1 MPPDVSS
8 WSACARRDPARPRY
22 TSAEDVRTL
31 ATSIALL
38 CFAGCRTDDG
48 QASARLTA
56 AISAAQTPFAA
67 ANAEE
72 QALIVR
78 ARAWCN
84 AIVAAGAGHDAGLA
98 RNTATAVQLSQS
110 AAATAERLDEI
121 RQSLNRVRL
130 RAEDA
135 RRVRAELVAQ
145 LSRRKTAVEA
155 FHMALDETVSQLRAF
170 AQDRDYSGD
179 TVPDRVRSIDE
190 TLGAWPT
197 PEDIFS
203 PALAAMRSQ

>member
-1 MPPDVSS
+1 M
-8 WSACARRDPARPRY
+8 
-22 TSAEDVRTL
+22 RTL
-31 ATSIALL
+31 AISIALL
-38 CFAGCRTDDG
+38 CFAGCRTDDA
-48 QASARLTA
+48 QPAARLSA
-56 AISAAQTPFAA
+56 AIAGAQPPFAA
-67 ANAEE
+67 ANVEE

-84 AIVAAGAGHDAGLA
+84 AIVAAGAGHDAGLD
-98 RNTATAVQLSQS
+98 RNTAIAVQLSQS
-110 AAATAERLDEI
+110 AAAIVQRLEDV
-121 RQSLNRVRL
+121 RQSLNRVHL
-130 RAEDA
+130 RAEEP
-135 RRVRAELVAQ
+135 RRVRAELVSQ
-145 LSRRKTAVEA
+145 LSRRKTALEA
-155 FHMALDETVSQLRAF
+155 LHTELDETVSQFRGF